1 MIIDHTI
8 ITVVIMQGVDPN
20 WRCVPSNEGPW
31 FLEEL
36 TSLAKATRAK
46 FNIAKWEVNTLWGR
60 IEDRLLQQVAGQI
73 ETQDEEP
80 CLCLG
85 ELTFE
90 TPLDSERN
98 KIFLTLAKK
107 AKEWKI
113 KLLSMDFHTDQTWL
127 NFTALGLMNNG
138 HIDFLF
144 FFIDPQRVRMLEELK
159 RMKKL
164 DELKGVWDKAAKFS
178 VYNSA
183 GHPLQVGGG
192 RGDNP
197 VTDWQRVLNFVS
209 S

>member
-8 ITVVIMQGVDPN
+8 ITVVIVQGVGSN
-20 WRCVPSNEGPW
+20 WRLVPRNEGPW
-31 FLEEL
+31 LLEEL
-36 TSLAKATRAK
+36 TSLAKATGAK

-127 NFTALGLMNNG
+127 NFTALGLMNNR
-138 HIDFLF
+138 HIDILLI
-144 FFIDPQRVRMLEELK
+144 FIDPQRVRMLEELK

-164 DELKGVWDKAAKFS
+164 EELKGVWDKAAKFS
-178 VYNSA
+178 VYSSA
-183 GHPLQVGGG
+183 GLPLQVGGG